1 MTGSD
6 GILEDVMTAYA
17 LTSRRDE
24 ELVRETL
31 QAAGPRGASHED
43 FVEAGLARD
52 YIATLRHLVDDC
64 GLPIRVDFTTG
75 QARWALVTDA
85 ARQLHAA

>member
-1 MTGSD
+1 MS
-6 GILEDVMTAYA
+6 AQA
-17 LTSRRDE
+17 LTSRTDE
-24 ELVRETL
+24 ELVRDIL

-52 YIATLRHLVDDC
+52 YIATLRHLVDDR
-64 GLPIRVDFTTG
+64 GLRIRVDFTTG

-85 ARQLHAA
+85 RRLRAA